1 MTKFERECQ
10 RQDRINER
18 ERKAEMNGLVKEIKA
33 TTRLLEA
40 SMKIDLDSDEALRL
54 STELAVLSDR
64 LRKKL
69 NRIV

>member
-40 SMKIDLDSDEALRL
+40 SMKIDLDGDEALRL